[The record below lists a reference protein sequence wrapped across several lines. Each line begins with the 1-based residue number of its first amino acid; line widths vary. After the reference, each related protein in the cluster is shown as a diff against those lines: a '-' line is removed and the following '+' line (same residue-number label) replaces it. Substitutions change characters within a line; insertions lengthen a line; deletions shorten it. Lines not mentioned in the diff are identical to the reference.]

1 MKIEFRKEP
10 GAAEVRVLVT
20 APERTPEVEA
30 LLERIAP
37 PPAIAAYDDRGEVL
51 LRPEE
56 IIRIYTEG
64 RRVRVDS
71 DRGSYLLRSRL
82 YELEEKLGGEDFVR
96 ISNSEIVAKGRIL
109 GLDYS
114 LTGTIRLTLRGGIET
129 YVSRRYVAKI
139 KRTFGG

>member
-10 GAAEVRVLVT
+10 GAAEVCVLVT

-37 PPAIAAYDDRGEVL
+37 TAAIAAYDDRGEVL

-71 DRGSYLLRSRL
+71 DRGSYLMRSRL
-82 YELEEKLGGEDFVR
+82 YELEEKLGGEAFVR
-96 ISNSEIVAKGRIL
+96 ISNSEIVQKRRIL
-109 GLDYS
+109 RLDYS